1 MRDSWRLAVGTFTAL
16 PTRAPH
22 AVDGRTMGGAMLLA
36 PVTTAPLIVAWVALA
51 LLTTHGL
58 LPYAVA
64 AVLALVAAALL
75 SRALHL
81 DGLADLADGL
91 TSGHDRERSLEVMRQ
106 GNTGPAGA
114 AALVLVLGLDAA
126 CLATLL
132 TDAPGA
138 ALAVTALVASRLAPA
153 ICARHGIP
161 AARAEGLGQG
171 VAGTVPRP
179 ALINL
184 VAVVGLG
191 SAAVAAVF
199 AASVGSELAWWA
211 MALSAALVVTAG
223 AAGALATR
231 RHAMRRLGGVTGDVI
246 GAALEVGLSAGLVV
260 ASALHTAW

>member
-22 AVDGRTMGGAMLLA
+22 AVDRRTMGGAMLLA

-51 LLTTHGL
+51 RLTTHGL

-132 TDAPGA
+132 T
-138 ALAVTALVASRLAPA
+138 
-153 ICARHGIP
+153 
-161 AARAEGLGQG
+161 
-171 VAGTVPRP
+171 
-179 ALINL
+179 
-184 VAVVGLG
+184 
-191 SAAVAAVF
+191 
-199 AASVGSELAWWA
+199 
-211 MALSAALVVTAG
+211 
-223 AAGALATR
+223 ATP
-231 RHAMRRLGGVTGDVI
+231 
-246 GAALEVGLSAGLVV
+246 
-260 ASALHTAW
+260 